1 MLSRPN
7 VYMYLTPYDSVNSE
21 DPLTHPCWLWSSR
34 CWSSF
39 RCNFCLGLRGHWRG
53 WTFPPRLSQGWRPGD
68 WGTDPRCQELE
79 WLLKSW
85 LRSWRLITNPWL
97 EKVINTNLIWTDWS
111 VYIYTA
117 LQWGVEIR
125 KSRNFFVDLTH
136 LGLRWH
142 YTISKERRLMISFSL
157 IRILGLSLIRTHN
170 WLNPPTHLSSPNWA
184 RTFSLLLFLFNWVLF
199 VWLIVLAARSLLLC
213 YSRIF
218 NISEINLH
226 VQGGR

>member
-1 MLSRPN
+1 MKHIR
-7 VYMYLTPYDSVNSE
+7 
-21 DPLTHPCWLWSSR
+21 
-34 CWSSF
+34 
-39 RCNFCLGLRGHWRG
+39 
-53 WTFPPRLSQGWRPGD
+53 
-68 WGTDPRCQELE
+68 
-79 WLLKSW
+79 
-85 LRSWRLITNPWL
+85 RSWRLITDQWL

-111 VYIYTA
+111 VCIYTA
-117 LQWGVEIR
+117 PQWGVEIR
-125 KSRNFFVDLTH
+125 KSRKFFVDLTH

-184 RTFSLLLFLFNWVLF
+184 RTFSLLLFLFIEFFFCMVNCPCCSF
-199 VWLIVLAARSLLLC
+199 SSP

-226 VQGGR
+226 VQGGG